1 MMINLK
7 AVAKAIEA
15 TFKALKANT
24 AYFYSLFALFW
35 VGMVILIRFMGG
47 VDAQHPPAAAEAGE
61 DREGG
66 EAGAQCV
73 NIDGVEIC
81 E

>member
-1 MMINLK
+1 MMVNLE
-7 AVAKAIEA
+7 AMTKAIEG

-35 VGMVILIRFMGG
+35 VGVVILIRFMGG
-47 VDAQHPPAAAEAGE
+47 VDAQHPLAAPQVGE
-61 DREGG
+61 DG

>member
-1 MMINLK
+1 MMMNLK
-7 AVAKAIEA
+7 AVAIAIEG

-24 AYFYSLFALFW
+24 AYFYSIFALFW
-35 VGMVILIRFMGG
+35 IGMIILIRFMGG
-47 VDAQHPPAAAEAGE
+47 VDAQHPPAATQVGE
-61 DREGG
+61 GREDG